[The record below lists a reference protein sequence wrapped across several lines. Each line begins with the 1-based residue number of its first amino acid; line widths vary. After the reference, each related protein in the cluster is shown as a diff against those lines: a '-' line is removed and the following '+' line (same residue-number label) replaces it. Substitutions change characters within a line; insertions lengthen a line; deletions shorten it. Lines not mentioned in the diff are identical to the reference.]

1 MKNLIILF
9 LLAISI
15 HAKAQSEEF
24 HLPSII
30 SDHAVFQ
37 QSSSVKLWGWCPSVW
52 TLKVVCSWNPSD
64 TLVTKSGRDCAWET
78 SINTPQAGGP
88 YSIKFF
94 GYQNKLVKEIKDIMI
109 GEVWLCSGQSNMEF
123 SSQWGVSDVGNAFDK
138 TDNEEIRFFRVPHSY
153 DNYPRKDCA
162 GEWVVCNAT
171 TVANFSAIGY
181 LFGRKING
189 KLKVPVGMIGSYW
202 GGTAIQPWIPQETFQ
217 KDTALNAVAERILP
231 KWTPVAQ
238 SAMYNAMI
246 NPFVKYKIAGVLW
259 YQGEANA
266 VDRQGSKEESTD
278 YGKLFAG
285 LITGWREVF
294 HNDFPFYFVQ
304 IAPWTG
310 YAGLDGALLRE
321 QQDLTLSVPKTAMVV
336 VSDLVDDVKDVHPKK
351 KYEVA
356 DRLANIALKEQ
367 YGIENLQPYSP
378 RFANL
383 MIKGNKAIVTINSVG
398 KLNSKAKTIQGFQI
412 AGADKTFYPAK
423 AIIEKDGRIQLI
435 SEKVQKPVAVRYC
448 FSNEAM
454 PDLFDTNKLP
464 LAP

>member
-1 MKNLIILF
+1 
-9 LLAISI
+9 
-15 HAKAQSEEF
+15 
-24 HLPSII
+24 
-30 SDHAVFQ
+30 
-37 QSSSVKLWGWCPSVW
+37 
-52 TLKVVCSWNPSD
+52 
-64 TLVTKSGRDCAWET
+64 
-78 SINTPQAGGP
+78 
-88 YSIKFF
+88 
-94 GYQNKLVKEIKDIMI
+94 
-109 GEVWLCSGQSNMEF
+109 
-123 SSQWGVSDVGNAFDK
+123 
-138 TDNEEIRFFRVPHSY
+138 
-153 DNYPRKDCA
+153 
-162 GEWVVCNAT
+162 
-171 TVANFSAIGY
+171 
-181 LFGRKING
+181 
-189 KLKVPVGMIGSYW
+189 
-202 GGTAIQPWIPQETFQ
+202 
-217 KDTALNAVAERILP
+217 
-231 KWTPVAQ
+231 
-238 SAMYNAMI
+238 
-246 NPFVKYKIAGVLW
+246 
-259 YQGEANA
+259 A
-266 VDRQGSKEESTD
+266 VDRQGSKEESAD

-336 VSDLVDDVKDVHPKK
+336 VGDLVDDVKDVHPKK

-464 LAP
+464 LAPFRTDKW